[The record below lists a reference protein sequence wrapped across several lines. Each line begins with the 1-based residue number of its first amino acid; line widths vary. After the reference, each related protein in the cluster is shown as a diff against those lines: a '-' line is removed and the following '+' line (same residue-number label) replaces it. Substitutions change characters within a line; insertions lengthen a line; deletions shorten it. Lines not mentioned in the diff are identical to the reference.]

1 MDEYDYED
9 EERQAQ
15 PPIEPE
21 VVTME
26 AFFSAMQALQHLQ
39 DLAADGSSGA
49 WFRRAVRMALC
60 TVTPERM
67 ICALD
72 KASENPDWWKVNR
85 LHIFCPEMTQAE
97 IGAFLDLR
105 KPTVKHYINHVEIPA
120 DAYEALPPIPKY

>member
-1 MDEYDYED
+1 MDDYDYED

-49 WFRRAVRMALC
+49 WFRRAVRMALSV
-60 TVTPERM
+60 VTPERM

-72 KASENPDWWKVNR
+72 KAAETPEWWRANR
-85 LHIFCPEMTQAE
+85 IHVYCPEMTQSE
-97 IGAFLDLR
+97 IAAFLNIR
-105 KPTVKHYINHVEIPA
+105 KQTVKHYINHVEIPA
-120 DAYEALPPIPKY
+120 DAWNGLPELPKY